1 VASDADDSVAPS
13 APAGAYA
20 PRLCRNAEVRGF
32 GAFLAQTS
40 PLHVGVISYAEFPSR
55 HAPESKGTMASNPL
69 VGTWRLVSWE
79 NRSVVDGRVSYP
91 LGEAAVGYLLYGD
104 DGYMSVSI
112 MSPERLMFAADDL
125 LSGTEAERAQAAS
138 TYVAYC
144 GRYEFRGETVVHQVE
159 LSLFPNWVG
168 VEQERL
174 VEVSEDTLT
183 LSTRPLVFGGEER
196 TAHLIWKAVGAFEE
210 V

>member
-1 VASDADDSVAPS
+1 
-13 APAGAYA
+13 
-20 PRLCRNAEVRGF
+20 
-32 GAFLAQTS
+32 
-40 PLHVGVISYAEFPSR
+40 
-55 HAPESKGTMASNPL
+55 MASNPL
-69 VGTWRLVSWE
+69 AGTWRLVSWE

-112 MSPERLMFAADDL
+112 MSPERLVFAADDL
-125 LSGTEAERAQAAS
+125 LSGTHSERAQAAS

-144 GRYEFRGETVVHQVE
+144 GRYEFRGDTVVHRVE

-168 VEQERL
+168 VEQERH

-183 LSTRPLVFGGEER
+183 LSTRPLLFGGEER
-196 TAHLIWKAVGAFEE
+196 TAHLIWKAVGTSEE